1 MLDDLFIKNLPTID
15 LHGYDRLTARILLM
29 DFIKDCYKL
38 KEKRIVIIHGKGT
51 FVLKE
56 EITKVLKKNKYIKDF
71 KSQVFN
77 AGCTIAE
84 LNLN

>member
-1 MLDDLFIKNLPTID
+1 MLDTVFIKNLPTID
-15 LHGYDRLTARILLM
+15 LHGYDRLTAKILLI
-29 DFIKDCYKL
+29 DFINDCYKL

-51 FVLKE
+51 FILKE
-56 EITKVLKKNKYIKDF
+56 EVNKVLGKNKYIKEY